1 MLANKTIVLGITGSI
16 ASYKSADLASKLTQ
30 DGARVEVIMTESAT
44 RFISPITFRGVTSRP
59 VVTSMWEMSSG
70 FSIEHVALAE
80 AADIIVIAPA
90 TADIIAKLANGI
102 ADDSLTCTV
111 LATKAPVLI
120 APAMDTGMWRN
131 SITQENVARLKTR
144 DFTFIEPGYGHLAS
158 GCVGEGRLA
167 DIRIIIDTI
176 RQILG
181 RNGDMAG
188 KRIVVTAGGTHE
200 AIDPVRY
207 IGNRS
212 SGKMGFAVAEAAR
225 NRGAGVV
232 LITGP
237 TALPDPAGIEVI
249 HIQTAIQMK
258 KAVVKTVAKADVLI
272 MAAAVADYMPKRQT
286 TQKIKKTAAGRAL
299 TLDLV
304 ETPDILAEV
313 KGGFLRV
320 GFAAETEDIIENAT
334 RKLRNK
340 QLDLIAANDVTASNS
355 GFEVDTNRV
364 TIISQDGKSEALPLM
379 SKKEVAG
386 RILDKVLKLLN
397 GKPGAKG
404 HTH

>member
-16 ASYKSADLASKLTQ
+16 ASYKGADLASKLTQ
-30 DGARVEVIMTESAT
+30 AGASVEVIMTESAT
-44 RFISPITFRGVTSRP
+44 RFISPITFRSVTNRP

-80 AADIIVIAPA
+80 AADIVVIAPA

-102 ADDSLTCTV
+102 ADDSLTCAV
-111 LATKAPVLI
+111 LATKAPVVI

-144 DFTFIEPGYGHLAS
+144 DFTFIEPGYGYLAS

-176 RQILG
+176 RQVLG

-188 KRIVVTAGGTHE
+188 KRVVVTAGGTHE
-200 AIDPVRY
+200 PIDPVRY

-212 SGKMGFAVAEAAR
+212 SGKMGYAVAEAAR
-225 NRGAGVV
+225 DRGAGVV

-249 HIQTAIQMK
+249 HVQTAIQVK
-258 KAVVKTVAKADVLI
+258 KAILKAVVQADALI
-272 MAAAVADYMPKRQT
+272 MAAAVADYQPKSQAA
-286 TQKIKKTAAGRAL
+286 QKIKKTAAGRKL
-299 TLDLV
+299 TLDMV

-313 KGGFLRV
+313 KGDFLKV
-320 GFAAETEDIIENAT
+320 GFAAETETIVDNA
-334 RKLRNK
+334 RKKLQSK
-340 QLDLIAANDVTASNS
+340 QLDLIVANDVTSPDS

-364 TIISQDGKSEALPLM
+364 TIISQDGKSESLPLM
-379 SKKEVAG
+379 SKREVAD
-386 RILDKVLKLLN
+386 RILAKVVNLLN
-397 GKPGAKG
+397 EKPGTKR
-404 HTH
+404 HPR